1 MAFFL
6 FFFSLFVTFCI
17 VYKFFGSSFYSC
29 RGKGAWVF
37 FHFSL
42 NFYFL
47 VIFLLLFYPLKGRR
61 GTSFLLKNC

>member
-1 MAFFL
+1 
-6 FFFSLFVTFCI
+6 
-17 VYKFFGSSFYSC
+17 
-29 RGKGAWVF
+29 
-37 FHFSL
+37 L